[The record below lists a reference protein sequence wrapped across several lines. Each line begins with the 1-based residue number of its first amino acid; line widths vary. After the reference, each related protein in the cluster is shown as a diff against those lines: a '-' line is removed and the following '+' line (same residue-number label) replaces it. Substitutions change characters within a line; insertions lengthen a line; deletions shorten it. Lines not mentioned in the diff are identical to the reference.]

1 MDLKEIK
8 IFYKH
13 FLKRFLKKW
22 HSLRWLKL
30 FLQTTEL
37 SFLELVYISKFSGDL
52 RKKSHLKNVNKSSI
66 KNT

>member
-1 MDLKEIK
+1 M
-8 IFYKH
+8 
-13 FLKRFLKKW
+13 
-22 HSLRWLKL
+22 SLKL
-30 FLQTTEL
+30 FLQATGL